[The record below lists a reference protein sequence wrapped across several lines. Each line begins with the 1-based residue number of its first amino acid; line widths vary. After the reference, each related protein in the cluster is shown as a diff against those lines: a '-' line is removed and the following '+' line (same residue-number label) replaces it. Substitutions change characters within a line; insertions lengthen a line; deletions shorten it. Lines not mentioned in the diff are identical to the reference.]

1 MGIATETDTVDKVSK
16 LSNSEM
22 IILIPPTQNPAELK
36 PSLEFAKSKGLNCH
50 RHHSLLRK

>member
-1 MGIATETDTVDKVSK
+1 MGVATETDTVDKVSK

-36 PSLEFAKSKGLNCH
+36 PSLEFSKVRVSTATVTTPC
-50 RHHSLLRK
+50 